1 MSRTFVKGFFL
12 TSKTFMESL
21 KVSSNSEKHHKL
33 LRDLRLNYEEL
44 DNRHW
49 IWKDNWWCQVI
60 ACISAPRSVISRI
73 MEWIQC
79 RIWSG
84 LSGSH
89 NVLCKR
95 VSYCMRVLFTLPA
108 FSQPFIIT
116 PSSLCALQSYSYMSC
131 CHVLFCS
138 SWKYHLTSLVTGL
151 RYNQHCFWL
160 GCAEDIT
167 VLFTTPHKVLGW

>member
-1 MSRTFVKGFFL
+1 M
-12 TSKTFMESL
+12 
-21 KVSSNSEKHHKL
+21 
-33 LRDLRLNYEEL
+33 RLNYEEL

-49 IWKDNWWCQVI
+49 IWKDNWWCQVMHAFQPPGLSFPGLWSEYSAGSDQ
-60 ACISAPRSVISRI
+60 ACQAHITSCV
-73 MEWIQC
+73 
-79 RIWSG
+79 
-84 LSGSH
+84 SGSH
-89 NVLCKR
+89 PQ
-95 VSYCMRVLFTLPA
+95 YCMRVLFALPA
-108 FSQPFIIT
+108 FSQPFIFT
-116 PSSLCALQSYSYMSC
+116 PSSLCALQSYSWMSC